1 MFESSENE
9 IQVPQDPTT
18 FLSDFKDAGLRLP
31 TVPPAFKKSL
41 AEWGPWF
48 LATQPKPEPMDDYMM
63 YSLGSLRAPNPDQF
77 AISHA
82 GHGINSYS
90 LNLRMSLG
98 PFALLVQQGW
108 GGVFGDNLMDTE
120 DWNELMR
127 NVSKLMREFKLTAQ
141 PGWHQRQFLVSASD
155 FRMDGVLLEAFE
167 NGQWIKLIETDNWLE
182 LLDELRSYRS
192 SLGT

>member
-1 MFESSENE
+1 MGESSETE
-9 IQVPQDPTT
+9 MAFPQEPTT
-18 FLSDFKDAGLRLP
+18 FLNNFKEAGLKMP
-31 TVPPAFKKSL
+31 SVPPAFKKSL
-41 AEWGPWF
+41 SVWEPWF

-63 YSLGSLRAPNPDQF
+63 YSLDNLRVPTPDQF

-98 PFALLVQQGW
+98 PLALLVQQSW
-108 GGVFGDNLMDTE
+108 GGVYGDNVIDSE

-127 NVSKLMREFKLTAQ
+127 NVSKLMKEFKLQFQ
-141 PGWHQRQFLVSASD
+141 PGWHQRQFLISASN

-167 NGQWIKLIETDNWLE
+167 NGGWVKLIQTENWLE
-182 LLDELRSYRS
+182 LIDELRSYRS
-192 SLGT
+192 TVA